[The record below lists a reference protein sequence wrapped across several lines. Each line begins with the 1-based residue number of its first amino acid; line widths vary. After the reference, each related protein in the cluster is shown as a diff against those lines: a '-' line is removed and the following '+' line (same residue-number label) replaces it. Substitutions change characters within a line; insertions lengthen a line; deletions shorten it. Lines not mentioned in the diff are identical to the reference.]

1 MITLDV
7 SRRDTWQVLSV
18 VGDLDV
24 TSAPLVRNEVVRL
37 LTDESTD
44 LVLDLT
50 AVPFVDSFGLGVLV
64 GALKRSRSTGRRL
77 ALVVTEPGVLRLLQL
92 TGLDDVFE
100 VADSIDA
107 VVASTAP
114 GAGGL

>member
-1 MITLDV
+1 MITHDV
-7 SRRDTWQVLSV
+7 TRRGTWQVLSL

-24 TSAPLVRNEVVRL
+24 SSAPAVRNEIVRL
-37 LTDESTD
+37 LTDDEAD

-64 GALKRSRSTGRRL
+64 GALKRARSTGRRL
-77 ALVVTEPGVLRLLQL
+77 ALVVTEPGVRRVLEL

-100 VADSIDA
+100 VATSLDEA
-107 VVASTAP
+107 LE
-114 GAGGL
+114 G